1 MYHIILLISL
11 LKSLEPFFRK
21 DVLQTLN
28 SDEFLLINTTLIFIA
43 IMCYGSYLYFFK
55 KAPIQIFQKCCELSM
70 VQLVMLVAISAMT
83 FVSAVSI
90 FHISGQYNT
99 LVSNTLLKTISTVFV
114 GIIGWLFYN
123 EELTTNQI
131 YGTILTIG
139 GIYLISKK

>member
-1 MYHIILLISL
+1 MLI
-11 LKSLEPFFRK
+11 
-21 DVLQTLN
+21 
-28 SDEFLLINTTLIFIA
+28 
-43 IMCYGSYLYFFK
+43 
-55 KAPIQIFQKCCELSM
+55 
-70 VQLVMLVAISAMT
+70 AISAMT